1 MMHKFLIVLSLVS
14 MLIVPAKALEISP
27 PSVPDSG
34 AELMPENPES
44 FDKSLMEMIKRAFET
59 IFPEIQIAKKTCIT
73 LLIIV
78 LILSILELTNGAAK
92 RAAVIAGAVAIA
104 STLLR
109 STTSMVDLASNTI
122 FELSDYGKLLFPVM
136 TTALAANG
144 GISSSA
150 ALYAGTAAFD
160 ILIGNIISRVLV
172 PIVYTFLALSIACC
186 ALEEEMIKNLRT
198 QIKNTVSWC
207 LKTLLIAF
215 TTYMSITG
223 VVSGATDAAALKAT
237 KVTLSSVVPVVGGI
251 LSDASEAI
259 LISAEIMKNTAGV
272 YGIFAILSVFLKPFL
287 TIGIQY
293 LTLKAT
299 ACLCAVF
306 GNRKL
311 TALIEDFSTAMGLL
325 LAMTGAVCL
334 LLLISTV
341 CFMKGVG

>member
-1 MMHKFLIVLSLVS
+1 MMHKLMIILTLLAILI
-14 MLIVPAKALEISP
+14 IPANALEISP
-27 PSVPDSG
+27 PAVPDSG
-34 AELMPENPES
+34 ADLMPENPES
-44 FDKSLMEMIKRAFET
+44 FDKSLIDMIRKAFES
-59 IFPEIQIAKKTCIT
+59 IFPEVHIALKTGIS
-73 LLIIV
+73 LLTIV
-78 LILSILELTNGAAK
+78 LILSILELTNGDTK
-92 RAAVIAGAVAIA
+92 RIAVVAGVLAIA
-104 STLLR
+104 STLLH
-109 STTSMVDLASNTI
+109 STNSMVTLTSDTI
-122 FELSDYGKLLFPVM
+122 LELSDYGKLLLPVM
-136 TTALAANG
+136 TTALAAHG

-160 ILIGNIISRVLV
+160 ILLGNIISRILV
-172 PIVYTFLALSIACC
+172 PLVYTFLALSMACC
-186 ALEEEMIKNLRT
+186 ALEEEMLKNLRT

-207 LKTLLIAF
+207 LKTLLIVF

-223 VVSGATDAAALKAT
+223 VVSGTTDAAALKAT

-293 LTLKAT
+293 LTLKVT